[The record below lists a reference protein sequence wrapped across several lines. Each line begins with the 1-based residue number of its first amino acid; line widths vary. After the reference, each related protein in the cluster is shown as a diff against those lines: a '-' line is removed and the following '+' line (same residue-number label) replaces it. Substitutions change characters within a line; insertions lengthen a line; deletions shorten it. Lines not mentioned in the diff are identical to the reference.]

1 VTVTI
6 PTPNDTGT
14 PVTRAVRELANGS
27 TNTRGT
33 VTLVQGATSTPVADL
48 NAADG
53 VMVVLSPKSAPAAA
67 LGGVWLSATGKASFA
82 LSHPSAPAGCVF
94 DYEIRR

>member
-6 PTPNDTGT
+6 PSTNDTGVAT
-14 PVTRAVRELANGS
+14 TRAVRELAAGG

-33 VTLVQGATSTPVADL
+33 VTLVQGATTTPVADL

-53 VMVVLSPKSAPAAA
+53 VMVVLSAKSAPAAA
-67 LGGVWLSATGKASFA
+67 LGGVWISATGKASFA